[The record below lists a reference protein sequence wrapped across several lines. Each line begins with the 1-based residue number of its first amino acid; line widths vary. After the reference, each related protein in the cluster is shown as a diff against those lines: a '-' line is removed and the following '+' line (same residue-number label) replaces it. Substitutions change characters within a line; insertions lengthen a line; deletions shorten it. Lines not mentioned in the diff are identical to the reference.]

1 MSSNSDTNARLM
13 RNATYASV
21 AVACTLIVIK
31 IIAYILT
38 GSVALLSSLI
48 DSILD
53 AFASTVNLFAVRH
66 ALTPA
71 DEDHRFGHGKVEPLA
86 SLGQA
91 AFIIASSIFLVF
103 EALNHLVNPRIIDNG
118 LTGIVVI
125 VISLVFTIALVRY
138 QKFVVAQTNSL
149 AVAADSVHYLSDVV
163 MNLSVIVALVASAY
177 LGWPQADPLFALG
190 IAGYIFYSVW
200 TIVRMAFNQLMDREL
215 PETDREKISAIAM
228 SHPEVRSLHELRT
241 RASGKDIFIQLHLE
255 LDGEI
260 RLHRAHAIADE
271 VELEI
276 QAAFPGADILI
287 HQDPYNDDAGSLP
300 AQVKGGR

>member
-1 MSSNSDTNARLM
+1 MATTTNNYENNARLM

-31 IIAYILT
+31 IVAYVMT

-53 AFASTVNLFAVRH
+53 AFASTINLFAVRH
-66 ALTPA
+66 SLTPA
-71 DEDHRFGHGKVEPLA
+71 DEDHRFGHGKAEPLA

-91 AFIIASSIFLVF
+91 AFIVASSIFLVF
-103 EALNHLVNPRIIDNG
+103 EALNHLINPRVIDNG

-125 VISLVFTIALVRY
+125 VISLAFTLALVRY

-163 MNLSVIVALVASAY
+163 LNLSVIVALVCGAW
-177 LGWPQADPLFALG
+177 LGWPAADPLFALG
-190 IAGYIFYSVW
+190 IAVYIIYSAW
-200 TIVRMAFNQLMDREL
+200 TIVTSAFNQLMDREL
-215 PETDREKISAIAM
+215 PDTDREKIIAIAM
-228 SHPEVRSLHELRT
+228 QHPEVRSLHQLRT

-255 LDGEI
+255 MDGAI
-260 RLHRAHAIADE
+260 SLNRAHGIADE
-271 VELEI
+271 VEHEI
-276 QAAFPGADILI
+276 QDAYPGADILI
-287 HQDPYNDDAGSLP
+287 HQDPYNDDAEQSE
-300 AQVKGGR
+300 K

>member
-1 MSSNSDTNARLM
+1 MSSDQDRNARLM

-21 AVACTLIVIK
+21 TVAGTLIVIK

-91 AFIIASSIFLVF
+91 AFIIVSSIFLVF
-103 EALNHLVNPRIIDNG
+103 EALNHLINPRVIDNG

-163 MNLSVIVALVASAY
+163 MNLSVIAALVASAY
-177 LGWPQADPLFALG
+177 LGWPKADPLFALG

-200 TIVRMAFNQLMDREL
+200 TIIRMAFNQLMDREL
-215 PETDREKISAIAM
+215 PDTDREKISSIAM
-228 SHPEVRSLHELRT
+228 RHPEVRSLHELRT

-260 RLHRAHAIADE
+260 SLHRAHMIADE
-271 VELEI
+271 VEHEI
-276 QAAFPGADILI
+276 RASFPGADILI
-287 HQDPYNDDAGSLP
+287 HQDPYNDDAGRLP
-300 AQVKGGR
+300 ARDAHGH